1 MRRAIVVGLVCL
13 SAATAPGAARAG
25 GPIWGKDM
33 VQGGDFPPPFGISA
47 VYFSQ
52 EQEYEVE
59 KLTVGVPGFQ
69 NLPTDLLQID
79 NELDELNVKFD
90 AWLLPYLNVFGLL
103 GTLDG
108 KTDVDFSALG
118 PAPQPLPFSRITIEY
133 DGEVYGAGAVLAGGV
148 QRFFGSL
155 TAIYT
160 NTSLSGDFESSA
172 DAFVLTPRV
181 GLFNRHGS
189 IYVGA
194 MYLEAT
200 EEHEGTVGLP
210 LVPGLPPIPVA
221 FEVDLVQK
229 DDWNWVVGATA
240 ALGKNWTLQAEGGFG
255 DREHIDIELGFRF

>member
-1 MRRAIVVGLVCL
+1 MRRSLVVSLVCL
-13 SAATAPGAARAG
+13 ASSALSGAAFAAG

-33 VQGGDFPPPFGISA
+33 VQGDFPPPFGISA

-79 NELDELNVKFD
+79 NEIDEINAKFD
-90 AWLLPYLNVFGLL
+90 VWLLPYLNVFGIL

-108 KTDVDFSALG
+108 QTDVDFSALG
-118 PAPQPLPFSRITIEY
+118 PAVPFSRVSIDY
-133 DGEVYGAGAVLAGGV
+133 DGEVYGGGAVLAGGV
-148 QRFFGSL
+148 NHFFGSL
-155 TAIYT
+155 TLIAT
-160 NTSLSGDFESSA
+160 TTSLSGDFESSA
-172 DAFVLTPRV
+172 DALVLTPRF
-181 GLFNRHGS
+181 GLFNRYGS

-194 MYLEAT
+194 MYQEVT
-200 EEHEGTVGLP
+200 EEHEGTIGLP
-210 LVPGLPPIPVA
+210 LIPGLPPIPVP
-221 FEVDLVQK
+221 FEVELVQK

-240 ALGKNWTLQAEGGFG
+240 ALGKSWTLQAEGGFG